1 MMRPFTGTGLEWNA
15 IIARLPNAHLLQT
28 WEWAQVK
35 AAYGWK
41 SMPFVWDSGSSDRM
55 PVAAA
60 MVLRRQVL
68 SRGFAARLCILYIP
82 KGPLFDAKDERLGEE
97 VLSDLQVF
105 AKKHG
110 AMLLKIDPDVVL
122 GIGVP
127 GEPNARDD
135 EQGQRLQSELRQ
147 RGWLFSGEQI
157 QFRNTVMVDLTP
169 SESEL
174 LTHMKQKTRYN
185 VRLAEKKGLLIRAG
199 SQSDL
204 ATLYR
209 MYAETS
215 VRDGFVVREE
225 RYYRTLWETFMR
237 RIDA

>member
-1 MMRPFTGTGLEWNA
+1 MMQPFTGTGLEWNA

-41 SMPFVWDSGSSDRM
+41 PMPFVWDAGSPDRM

-82 KGPLFDAKDERLGEE
+82 KGPLFDAADEPLRGQ
-97 VLSDLQVF
+97 VLSDLQEF
-105 AKKHG
+105 AKNQG

-127 GEPNARDD
+127 GEANASDD
-135 EQGQRLQSELRQ
+135 EQGQRLRSELRQ

-157 QFRNTVMVDLTP
+157 QFRNTVMVDLTAWNL
-169 SESEL
+169 SS
-174 LTHMKQKTRYN
+174 
-185 VRLAEKKGLLIRAG
+185 
-199 SQSDL
+199 
-204 ATLYR
+204 
-209 MYAETS
+209 
-215 VRDGFVVREE
+215 
-225 RYYRTLWETFMR
+225 
-237 RIDA
+237 